1 MHESMNSVM
10 ITDRDLRVP
19 QRVLSI
25 MSGIVIIE
33 DDALMN
39 ALLKDCLTEAGYR
52 VSSGAHLDTAAASPD
67 LLIINVYMPR
77 ATGAEMLREARA
89 AHPDTPVIAISGQFC
104 SAAVG
109 CAEALGVRKV
119 VPKPFSRDE
128 LLDAVRAVIGPPV

>member
-1 MHESMNSVM
+1 
-10 ITDRDLRVP
+10 
-19 QRVLSI
+19 

-52 VSSGAHLDTAAASPD
+52 VSSGAHPEVSAGSPD

-77 ATGAEMLREARA
+77 VAGAEMLRQAQA
-89 AHPDTPVIAISGQFC
+89 VHPGIPVIAISGQFC
-104 SAAVG
+104 SASVG

-128 LLDAVRAVIGPPV
+128 LLDAVRAVIGPPA

>member
-1 MHESMNSVM
+1 MHENTNSV
-10 ITDRDLRVP
+10 IIPNRDLRVP

-25 MSGIVIIE
+25 MPGIVIIE

-52 VSSGAHLDTAAASPD
+52 VSSGANVETSAASPD

-77 ATGAEMLREARA
+77 VAGAEMLRQARA
-89 AHPDTPVIAISGQFC
+89 AHPGTPVIAISGQFC
-104 SAAVG
+104 SASVG